1 MTELSIFFYFK
12 ATITVAAQDDGVI
25 GFDRGMG
32 SALRRAVSNGGGC
45 WVGVWYI
52 TFAWAQAEVL
62 PPPGATL
69 WFKD

>member
-1 MTELSIFFYFK
+1 
-12 ATITVAAQDDGVI
+12 
-25 GFDRGMG
+25 MG